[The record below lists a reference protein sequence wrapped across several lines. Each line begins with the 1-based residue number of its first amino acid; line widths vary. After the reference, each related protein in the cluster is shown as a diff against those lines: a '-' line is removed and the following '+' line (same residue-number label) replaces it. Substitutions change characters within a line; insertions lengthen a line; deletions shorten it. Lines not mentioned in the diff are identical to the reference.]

1 MQEMIASYQGKGLSV
16 ELASA
21 RVCQDVV
28 LNAIAE
34 SPLGKNVTIKGGVVM
49 RSITQNM
56 RRSTRDIDLDFI
68 HYSLDEKSIR
78 RFVDALNCLQ
88 GISISVDG
96 SIEELK
102 HQDYHG
108 KCVHIRITDGFG
120 TSITTKM
127 DIGVHR
133 HFELEQ
139 DEFCFDVCTDENG
152 VCLLKNSVEQTF
164 VEKLRSLL
172 IFGSFSRRYKD
183 VFDMFFLKNL
193 VDSAKLDDAVKFL
206 IFDDENMREKSYGDI
221 VNRIEATFDDVLYL
235 KRVADS
241 KQRWLDNDIVEVSEG
256 ILSFFK
262 KKCL

>member
-1 MQEMIASYQGKGLSV
+1 
-16 ELASA
+16 
-21 RVCQDVV
+21 
-28 LNAIAE
+28 
-34 SPLGKNVTIKGGVVM
+34 
-49 RSITQNM
+49 M
-56 RRSTRDIDLDFI
+56 RRLCELTGNDSLLSGKRFVCRTCDIDPDFI

-139 DEFCFDVCTDENG
+139 DEFCFDVCTDEN
-152 VCLLKNSVEQTF
+152 
-164 VEKLRSLL
+164 
-172 IFGSFSRRYKD
+172 
-183 VFDMFFLKNL
+183 
-193 VDSAKLDDAVKFL
+193 
-206 IFDDENMREKSYGDI
+206 MREKSYDDI